1 MVGMVSKM
9 PQKING
15 NSQTGEGAMREVW
28 ELTPSD
34 AGGVEDGDGV
44 ITPR

>member
-1 MVGMVSKM
+1 MIRVAQGEGE
-9 PQKING
+9 NG

-34 AGGVEDGDGV
+34 AGGNRGIE
-44 ITPR
+44 